1 MLNQQLKI
9 EQRSASGRLPP
20 VSIRI
25 GEQLPYLVC
34 CLLIDFW
41 VAFPRVLGY
50 SREPPDVLS
59 MLMLVVLSSFLLYLV
74 FGSLSRVVLVWAIT
88 LGPVVVLILGL
99 SLFTKTEYDTSYHVV
114 YPKPT
119 KERSDGIR
127 GLTKSLP
134 TWAIPKVEVTRT
146 PRQTR
151 VLAMS
156 PTDGICCCAYVLA
169 MTHSVA
175 MGALLLWLLCLMVW
189 HRTRPQFGPNH
200 VCSVHR
206 REVPPPNY
214 GSQAG
219 RRSPCGRF
227 EWGTDQGREIARSSG
242 TPRSLDKLSGPG
254 FTPGPQE
261 NSK

>member
-1 MLNQQLKI
+1 MW
-9 EQRSASGRLPP
+9 
-20 VSIRI
+20 
-25 GEQLPYLVC
+25 
-34 CLLIDFW
+34 F
-41 VAFPRVLGY
+41 
-50 SREPPDVLS
+50 
-59 MLMLVVLSSFLLYLV
+59 
-74 FGSLSRVVLVWAIT
+74 LVWAIT

-99 SLFTKTEYDTSYHVV
+99 SLLTKTEYDTSYHMA

-189 HRTRPQFGPNH
+189 HRTRPQFGPNP

-214 GSQAG
+214 SSQAG
-219 RRSPCGRF
+219 AEVLAAVSNGELIRGEKSPGLLWRRG
-227 EWGTDQGREIARSSG
+227 I
-242 TPRSLDKLSGPG
+242 LDKPSGPG